1 MPGGG
6 GELLKSVNEIYD
18 GIFKLWA
25 DTFVPRLIYQPTKWN
40 KDDLE
45 VHVGDLVYFQKEPD
59 KKLASK
65 WII

>member
-6 GELLKSVNEIYD
+6 GELLQQINKTYD

-25 DTFVPRLIYQPTKWN
+25 DSYVPKLIYQPTRWN
-40 KDDLE
+40 KDTEEL
-45 VHVGDLVYFQKEPD
+45 HVGDLVYFQKEPD

-65 WII
+65 